1 MTFKSIVASIYL
13 IAICS
18 TACNESS
25 KNQNQASKTAEAG
38 ITEMPIKPPVDTKEF
53 DQNFAQ
59 QCMSTIKEIDAYA
72 MQAGSIDTTLNLYE
86 EGNTPV
92 RYWRDGQNQPIKIE
106 YGVKDDNGDFTGVFR
121 FYFIDGKLWLADQLF
136 AKYIF
141 DSNNELR
148 YWLSETWMVSE
159 TKTTANFVDRKE
171 LIQRDVKELL
181 HKLKVEKQ
189 DNTK

>member
-1 MTFKSIVASIYL
+1 MTFKYIVASIYL

-25 KNQNQASKTAEAG
+25 KYQKQASKSAEAG
-38 ITEMPIKPPVDTKEF
+38 ITEMPIKPPVDTKEI

-59 QCMSTIKEIDAYA
+59 HCIFTINEIDAYA
-72 MQAGSIDTTLNLYE
+72 MQTGSIDTTLNLDE
-86 EGNTPV
+86 GGNTPV
-92 RYWRDGQNQPIKIE
+92 RYWRDGHNKPIKIE

-121 FYFIDGKLWLADQLF
+121 FYFIDGKLWLADHLF

-141 DSNNELR
+141 DSNNDLR

-159 TKTTANFVDRKE
+159 TKTTANFADRKE
-171 LIQRDVKELL
+171 SIQREVKELL
-181 HKLKVEKQ
+181 HKLKVE
-189 DNTK
+189 